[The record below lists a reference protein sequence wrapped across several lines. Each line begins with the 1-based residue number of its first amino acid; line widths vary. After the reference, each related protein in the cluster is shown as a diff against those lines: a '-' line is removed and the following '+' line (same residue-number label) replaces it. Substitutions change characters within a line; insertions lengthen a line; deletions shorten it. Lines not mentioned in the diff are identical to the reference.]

1 MKTKYLLVVACMA
14 VSLFMV
20 ACKPDPKA
28 SQEYKDLK
36 AELDKYRATDSL
48 EAAAKELYNKV
59 IAINDTNELDQYDAL
74 VTPDFKFH
82 GMPDGKPG
90 DLKAMKELFHMYYTS
105 IPGVEMTIQHQAIS
119 GDILIAHITM
129 SGVNSGPMGPEMPA
143 TGKSM
148 SIEGYDCVRIQGG
161 KMAEYWGLVDEMDM
175 MTQLGLMPAEGEM

>member
-1 MKTKYLLVVACMA
+1 MKNKYLLVVACMA
-14 VSLFMV
+14 LSLFMV

-90 DLKAMKELFHMYYTS
+90 DLKAMKGLFHDYYTA
-105 IPGVEMTIQHQAIS
+105 IPNIEITIQHIAIS
-119 GDILIAHITM
+119 GDILLSHITM
-129 SGVNSGPMGPEMPA
+129 SGVNSGPMGPGMPA
-143 TGKSM
+143 TGESVTF
-148 SIEGYDCVRIQGG
+148 EGYDCVRIQDG
-161 KMAEYWGLVDEMDM
+161 KMAEYWGLVDEMGM
-175 MTQLGLMPAEGEM
+175 MSQLGMESGEGEM